1 MMLTIRRN
9 YRHPSLLLVHTWRMA
24 VRKIIRMGHP
34 ALRRPAVEVPAEDIG
49 SEALHRLV
57 ADMIDTLHD
66 YGGIGLAAPQIN
78 EGIRL
83 AIVEMTGEATRYGDL
98 APVPLTVCINPV
110 IDVLDSETAGFW
122 EGCLSVPGLR
132 GFVKR
137 PQHVRVSFTDMQG
150 KRRAVEAKGFLAT
163 VFQHEFDHLDGK
175 LFVDHIEEPGKLAFE
190 EEFVRYGLA
199 AESQAANRE

>member
-1 MMLTIRRN
+1 
-9 YRHPSLLLVHTWRMA
+9 
-24 VRKIIRMGHP
+24 MGHP
-34 ALRRPAVEVPAEDIG
+34 ALRRPAAEVPAQDIG

-83 AIVEMTGEATRYGDL
+83 AIVEIGDEATRYGSL
-98 APVPLTVCINPV
+98 TPLPLTVFINPR
-110 IDVLDSETAGFW
+110 IDVCDAASTAGFW

-132 GFVKR
+132 GFVER
-137 PQHVRVSFTDMQG
+137 PQHIRTTFTDLQG
-150 KRRAVEAKGFLAT
+150 ERRQLEAKGFLAT

-175 LFVDHIEEPGKLAFE
+175 LFVDRIREPGKLAFE
-190 EEFVRYGLA
+190 EELARYNLG
-199 AESQAANRE
+199 EQA